1 MRERPGRDG
10 DKQPGEQ
17 PKDTSPDGLSPM
29 AGAAGA
35 NPMFESTAPFA
46 IEPGLESVV
55 GAQIGRYTIRHI
67 VAFGGMGLVV
77 AAHDA
82 ELGRLVAIKLV
93 SSDSGQARRRL
104 VREAQAMAQ
113 LSHPNVVTVHE
124 VIWFGARAGIV
135 MELVDGENLAT
146 WREAKPRTWRE
157 IVAAYTQAARGL
169 AAAHRAGLVH
179 RDFKPSNALIDRD
192 GVVRVTD
199 FGLVR
204 AAKGPAVESSAEA
217 PAAATGPE
225 AVPAAVPS
233 TSPSTTPAPSSA
245 ELPGGEAAGL
255 GALHITLTQTG
266 AMMGTPAFMAP
277 EQHAGGIVDARSD
290 QWALGCA
297 LYGALYGQR
306 PFAGTTHAELA
317 AAVQAGAIRPEPA
330 DTSVPR
336 PIRAAIRRALAL
348 DPADRFESVDALIDA
363 LSPQR
368 PVWLIAAG
376 GAAAVVAVIAAA
388 VVLGRGEGPTCTG
401 LDAPIDAVWNQ
412 ARSSALR
419 SRLAAIGGFGDD
431 SASERVVSELDRYSV
446 GWIGARRRACEEGRQ
461 GAGSPVLLDRRMRCL
476 DQRLVEVAAVID
488 ALAAGDAAVARS
500 AGAAVDQLHPVDEC
514 ADPREPVPRP
524 VGAVVRAEITTA
536 EEKLARASAFHA
548 LGQCDRA
555 LPLVQEAAGVAER
568 VAWAPL
574 LARALL
580 LRGVCEHR
588 QDHYEQSV
596 ATLDR
601 AATAAAQAQDD
612 ALIAEA
618 LSTRFYV
625 LGERLGRPADA
636 MAGRRFIE
644 LALERAGQPRRQ
656 RALWQHTLAVVL
668 LGQGKTDEALA
679 AQKQATATWR
689 QLVPAG
695 HTDLI
700 DSLQTQ
706 ANIHSARSEWDASA
720 ELLDEA
726 MASEVAA
733 SGPDHP
739 RVAVVLTNVGLLR
752 VLQGDVPGAVEN
764 WERALAIQRRNKIAD
779 WIAAY
784 NVGLARTSLGRWRD
798 GHRELAA
805 ALASAGKVA
814 PGETRPVA
822 WCAASVGNSLTSLGR
837 LDEAEA
843 MLARAV
849 SAARAAGDMVVG
861 EALAYTANLALVR
874 GDVAAARTQLAE
886 AEKLAPEKSP
896 FMAVVR
902 ADLVRAE
909 KGCREGRRA
918 YEAALVAC
926 KPDSLAEKTAAT
938 IGLAECMIDAGD
950 AAAAVAT
957 IEPRV
962 AWLDQVGA
970 DPGAA
975 ARARFALAR
984 ALVAARGDRERALAL
999 AESARAGFATLDAW
1013 GQKRAADVTRWVARL
1028 R

>member
-1 MRERPGRDG
+1 
-10 DKQPGEQ
+10 
-17 PKDTSPDGLSPM
+17 
-29 AGAAGA
+29 
-35 NPMFESTAPFA
+35 MFESTAPFA

-55 GAQIGRYTIRHI
+55 GAQIGRYTIRNI

-124 VIWFGARAGIV
+124 VIWFGDRAGIV
-135 MELVDGENLAT
+135 MELVDGDNLAT
-146 WREAKPRTWRE
+146 WRDSRPRTWRE

-179 RDFKPSNALIDRD
+179 RDFKPSNALINRD
-192 GVVRVTD
+192 GIVRVTD

-204 AAKGPAVESSAEA
+204 AARASSATE
-217 PAAATGPE
+217 PAAEPVAT
-225 AVPAAVPS
+225 AAGAAR
-233 TSPSTTPAPSSA
+233 PSTTTPSVDLEQPGA
-245 ELPGGEAAGL
+245 EAVGL

-277 EQHAGGIVDARSD
+277 EQHAGGDVDARSD
-290 QWALGCA
+290 QWALGCS
-297 LYGALYGQR
+297 LYSALYGQR
-306 PFAGTTHAELA
+306 PFAGATHLELA
-317 AAVQAGAIRPEPA
+317 ASVQAGAIRPEPA

-336 PIRAAIRRALAL
+336 PIRAAVRRALAL
-348 DPADRFESVDALIDA
+348 DPADRFESMDAMIDA
-363 LSPQR
+363 LSPRR
-368 PVWLIAAG
+368 PVWLLAAG
-376 GAAAVVAVIAAA
+376 GAAAVVAVVAAA

-401 LDAPIDAVWNQ
+401 LGAPIDAVWNQ

-419 SRLAAIGGFGDD
+419 ARFAAIGGFGDD
-431 SASERVVSELDRYSV
+431 SAADRVVSDLDRYSV
-446 GWIGARRRACEEGRQ
+446 GWTGARRRACEEGRQ

-476 DQRLVEVAAVID
+476 EQRLVEVAAVID
-488 ALAAGDAAVARS
+488 ELAAADAAVARG
-500 AGAAVDQLHPVDEC
+500 AGAAVDQLHPVAEC
-514 ADPREPVPRP
+514 ADPRETVPRP
-524 VGAVVRAEITTA
+524 ADAKTRAAITAA
-536 EEKLARASAFHA
+536 EETLARASAFYA

-555 LPLVQEAAGVAER
+555 LPLAQEAAGVAER

-588 QDHYEQSV
+588 QDRYEQSV

-601 AATAAAQAQDD
+601 AATAAARAQDD

-656 RALWQHTLAVVL
+656 RALWLHTLAVVL

-679 AQKQATATWR
+679 AQKDATATWR

-695 HTDLI
+695 HTNLI

-706 ANIHSARSEWDASA
+706 ANIHSARGEWEASGK
-720 ELLDEA
+720 LLDEA
-726 MASEVAA
+726 MASEVAG

-752 VLQGDVPGAVEN
+752 VLQGDVPGAVEK
-764 WERALAIQRRNKIAD
+764 WERALAIQRRNKNAD

-784 NVGLARTSLGRWRD
+784 NVGFARTTLGRWRD
-798 GHRELAA
+798 GHRELSA
-805 ALASAGKVA
+805 ALASAGSVA
-814 PGETRPVA
+814 PGQTRPVA
-822 WCAASVGNSLTSLGR
+822 WTSAAVGHALTSLGR
-837 LDEAEA
+837 LDEAQA

-849 SAARAAGDMVVG
+849 AAARAAGDMSVR

-874 GDVAAARTQLAE
+874 GDVAAARTHLAE

-909 KGCREGRRA
+909 KGCSEGRRA
-918 YEAALVAC
+918 YEAALAAA
-926 KPDSLAEKTAAT
+926 KPDSLTEKTAAT
-938 IGLAECMIDAGD
+938 TGLAECLIELGD
-950 AAAAVAT
+950 PAAAVAT
-957 IEPRV
+957 IEPRL
-962 AWLDQVGA
+962 AWLEQVGA

-984 ALVAARGDRERALAL
+984 ALVASRGDRERALAL

-1013 GQKRAADVTRWVARL
+1013 GQKRAGDVTRWVGRM